1 MNRETKIAL
10 KGIIVRE
17 DKVLV
22 AKRALTD
29 KIGAGNWEVIGGKLE
44 FGEDTETCLKREVRE
59 EVNLE
64 IDIEGIIYAKNVV
77 IDEETQMFIVVYLCR
92 YKNGEVKLSDEHT
105 DLKWVNKE
113 ELKTIISPEIRKDFE
128 DNEVFELL
136 S

>member
-44 FGEDTETCLKREVRE
+44 FGEDTESCLKREVRE

-77 IDEETQMFIVVYLCR
+77 IDEETQMFLVVYLCR
-92 YKNGEVKLSDEHT
+92 YKDGEVKLSDEHT
-105 DLKWVNKE
+105 DFKWVNKE

>member
-77 IDEETQMFIVVYLCR
+77 IDEETQMFLVVYLCR
-92 YKNGEVKLSDEHT
+92 YKDGEVKLSDEHT
-105 DLKWVNKE
+105 DFKWVNKE
-113 ELKTIISPEIRKDFE
+113 ELKTIINPEIRKDFE

>member
-59 EVNLE
+59 EVILK

-77 IDEETQMFIVVYLCR
+77 IDEETQMFILVYLCR
-92 YKNGEVKLSDEHT
+92 YKDGEVKLSDEHT
-105 DLKWVNKE
+105 DFKWVNKE

-128 DNEVFELL
+128 DNEVFEF
-136 S
+136 

>member
-1 MNRETKIAL
+1 MNRETKLAL

-17 DKVLV
+17 
-22 AKRALTD
+22 
-29 KIGAGNWEVIGGKLE
+29 
-44 FGEDTETCLKREVRE
+44 

-64 IDIEGIIYAKNVV
+64 IYIEGIIYAKNVV
-77 IDEETQMFIVVYLCR
+77 IDEETQMFLVVYLCR
-92 YKNGEVKLSDEHT
+92 YKDGEVKLSDEHT
-105 DLKWVNKE
+105 DFKWVNKE

>member
-77 IDEETQMFIVVYLCR
+77 IDEETQMFLVVYLCR
-92 YKNGEVKLSDEHT
+92 YKDGEVKLSDEHT
-105 DLKWVNKE
+105 DFKWVNKE

>member
-44 FGEDTETCLKREVRE
+44 FGEDIETCLKREVRE

-77 IDEETQMFIVVYLCR
+77 IDEETQMFLVVYLCR
-92 YKNGEVKLSDEHT
+92 YKDGEVKLSDEHT
-105 DLKWVNKE
+105 DFKWVNKE

>member
-77 IDEETQMFIVVYLCR
+77 IDEETQMFLVVYLCR

-105 DLKWVNKE
+105 DFKWVNKE

>member
-1 MNRETKIAL
+1 MNKQTKIAL

-17 DKVLV
+17 DKILV

-44 FGEDTETCLKREVRE
+44 FGEDTETCLRREVKE

-77 IDEETQMFIVVYLCR
+77 IDEETQMFLVVYLCNYR
-92 YKNGEVKLSDEHT
+92 DGEVKLSDEHT
-105 DLKWVNKE
+105 DFKWVSKE
-113 ELKTIISPEIRKDFE
+113 ELREILSPEIRKDFE

>member
-1 MNRETKIAL
+1 MNRQTKIAL

-17 DKVLV
+17 DKILI

-64 IDIEGIIYAKNVV
+64 IDIEGIIYAKNVL
-77 IDEETQMFIVVYLCR
+77 INEETQMFLVVYLCR
-92 YKNGEVKLSDEHT
+92 YKDGEVKLSDEHT
-105 DLKWVNKE
+105 DFKWVNKE

>member
-77 IDEETQMFIVVYLCR
+77 IDEETQMFLVVYLCR
-92 YKNGEVKLSDEHT
+92 YKDGEVKLSDEHT